1 MSNPKGHPETLTN
14 KGKGRKKGSKNKCTQ
29 AKDDFFHWYF
39 RQGRLKALDEL
50 ASDAMRCHDCG
61 FEFPYK
67 SDAVECPHCKKKDL
81 RVIPRRLN
89 FLNKFL
95 TDVLPTLMPKKND
108 LDVKGAS
115 VIFYEVGKVNKPP
128 NSGLSEEETKE

>member
-1 MSNPKGHPETLTN
+1 MPNPKGHPATLTN
-14 KGKGRKKGSKNKCTQ
+14 MGKGRKKGSKNKCTQ
-29 AKDDFFHWYF
+29 AKEDFFKWYF

-81 RVIPRRLN
+81 RVIPRRLS

-95 TDVLPTLMPKKND
+95 TDVLPTLMPKRADVD
-108 LDVKGAS
+108 LKGTPV
-115 VIFYEVGKVNKPP
+115 VILEAAPILKPA
-128 NSGLSEEETKE
+128 NSGMSSDDD